1 MSALKTTSAAM
12 VRAGIRLGFV
22 LAVAGLVAGCGF
34 QPLYGRNPSVGDESV
49 RDRFAEILVAPIPKR
64 QGSPQARVAV
74 AIQKALEFDLNNG
87 ATPFTPTHRLEG
99 VVTPTNVTVSIDPVS
114 GRPEEGIGGVT
125 ASFQLV
131 EIATAKIV
139 LKDSTFA
146 HVGYDLPGTQQRF
159 AGQRAEVNAQDRAA
173 NVAAEAIRNRLASY
187 FVAGT

>member
-34 QPLYGRNPSVGDESV
+34 QPPYGRNPSVGDESV
-49 RDRFAEILVAPIPKR
+49 RDRFAEVLVAPIPKR

-87 ATPFTPTHRLEG
+87 ATPVTPTHRLEA

-114 GRPEEGIGGVT
+114 GRPEEGT
-125 ASFQLV
+125 A
-131 EIATAKIV
+131 A
-139 LKDSTFA
+139 
-146 HVGYDLPGTQQRF
+146 
-159 AGQRAEVNAQDRAA
+159 
-173 NVAAEAIRNRLASY
+173 
-187 FVAGT
+187 